1 MIINNSGIL
10 VREKGLDDYKFFC
23 FNGKVEYVYGISD
36 RRLGVSA
43 QFGIYD
49 KNFNKLNVDRL
60 DERHQDDAL
69 PKPKNYD
76 KMVEIAE
83 KLSGTFPEVRADL
96 YNINGTI
103 YFGELTFYDG
113 SGYMRFSPD
122 SFDFEMGQK
131 FDISTFSD

>member
-1 MIINNSGIL
+1 
-10 VREKGLDDYKFFC
+10 
-23 FNGKVEYVYGISD
+23 VEYVYGISD